1 MGCVNESER
10 VIDPGSS
17 SSMQMHDTCQAA
29 LSQFRTRHCLQQEL
43 VTGREAQMRSINQK
57 FELIHLQ
64 SLVIVTD
71 IDITL
76 AVTMALETDLSLE

>member
-43 VTGREAQMRSINQK
+43 VTGREAQMRSINQE
-57 FELIHLQ
+57 FESIHLP
-64 SLVIVTD
+64 SLVTD

-76 AVTMALETDLSLE
+76 AVTMASETDLSLE